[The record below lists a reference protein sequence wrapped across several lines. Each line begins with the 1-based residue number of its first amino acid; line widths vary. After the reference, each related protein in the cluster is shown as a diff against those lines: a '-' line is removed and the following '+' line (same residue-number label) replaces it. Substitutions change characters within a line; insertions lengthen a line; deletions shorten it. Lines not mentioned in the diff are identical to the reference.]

1 MGKKHGQGL
10 LVSAELDSL
19 ACEYIDDEIAGI
31 WPTNRVITMPMYVF
45 IFFCMISVL
54 WVDAPAS
61 TFLKSEENWLN
72 KFENASNAK

>member
-31 WPTNRVITMPMYVF
+31 
-45 IFFCMISVL
+45 
-54 WVDAPAS
+54 
-61 TFLKSEENWLN
+61 
-72 KFENASNAK
+72 